1 MAGEGKKPLYRE
13 LLLLAFLL
21 SVISAASSLISEQ
34 SWRAGGV
41 TLIWPTNGFLIGY
54 LLCAPRRRWPAYLAI
69 GFLVDLGVNLLLGES
84 WASPY
89 LALCNMVEVGL
100 AVVLMYRSIS
110 SPPDLTQ
117 RKQLTALTLYG
128 MVVAPGVASGLAAL
142 TSFLFAHHGSPY
154 LRHQFLLFRTWYLAD
169 ALGAA
174 TVTPLY
180 WSYRFRVGY
189 NSRSWGERIGLFLLV
204 IAATLLIFLQSR
216 VPLLFLLLPILLLLG
231 IRLGLAA
238 SALGLLMVSVIG
250 GLLTTWGH
258 GPAMLIQN
266 STLAFRDLAL
276 QIFIAI
282 AMLLLYIA
290 EVVTSE
296 STRLQLSL
304 KASEARFRLLA
315 ESSRDIIVMLGLHG
329 ERLYVSPAIT
339 EVLGW
344 QPQEVLAETFR
355 DRVHPEDAQKLTQ
368 LLEDCAAGKP
378 TRPLA
383 YRSRTKGGEYHWLET
398 NPRLYHDPLTGEP
411 AGIVSIL
418 RDVAERKTAE
428 EELSRAFRMVQNLA
442 SIDGLTGIANRRL
455 FDETLEREWRRAV
468 RDGRQLS
475 LALLDVDHFKLYN
488 DLYGH
493 LSGDDCLRQIAESI
507 RNVVTRAADLAARY
521 GGEEFALILPN
532 TDRNGALKIC
542 NEILAAVRKRNIVHN
557 ANPHAVVTV
566 SAGCM
571 TCIARDDSNYRVALE
586 AADAALYR
594 AKALGRN
601 RVEVAHSA
609 GGSCGD
615 PPSQQLPPA
624 SAVSS

>member
-1 MAGEGKKPLYRE
+1 
-13 LLLLAFLL
+13 
-21 SVISAASSLISEQ
+21 
-34 SWRAGGV
+34 
-41 TLIWPTNGFLIGY
+41 
-54 LLCAPRRRWPAYLAI
+54 
-69 GFLVDLGVNLLLGES
+69 
-84 WASPY
+84 
-89 LALCNMVEVGL
+89 
-100 AVVLMYRSIS
+100 
-110 SPPDLTQ
+110 
-117 RKQLTALTLYG
+117 
-128 MVVAPGVASGLAAL
+128 
-142 TSFLFAHHGSPY
+142 
-154 LRHQFLLFRTWYLAD
+154 
-169 ALGAA
+169 
-174 TVTPLY
+174 
-180 WSYRFRVGY
+180 
-189 NSRSWGERIGLFLLV
+189 
-204 IAATLLIFLQSR
+204 
-216 VPLLFLLLPILLLLG
+216 
-231 IRLGLAA
+231 
-238 SALGLLMVSVIG
+238 
-250 GLLTTWGH
+250 
-258 GPAMLIQN
+258 MLIQN

-566 SAGCM
+566 SAGCV

-615 PPSQQLPPA
+615 PPSPQLPPA